1 MPTNSTYK
9 PPEMSPRLKRLI
21 KDGNDG
27 TYKSNFAYEWAIAL
41 AAANAGHSE
50 AYLRKLLIDVG
61 PLYHEIEVKRGKGR
75 ADRYASRLYERAIRY
90 CEEHPPWRSRSDV
103 AAYLAKCAE
112 WLQALPIWKGRTGN
126 RNLVV
131 LLAIVEL
138 AAQVGSTVLSFSTRQ
153 LADRIKPSRKTVEKA
168 IHDLKADGWLKLEEP
183 GRGVLAPRYRLLI
196 AENERSYPTSIS
208 LNLYRFSWGVG
219 LSGATSLTHPV
230 FDHLEPRPPV
240 FGCSSIP

>member
-1 MPTNSTYK
+1 MMTKPTYR

-21 KDGNDG
+21 RNGNDG
-27 TYKSNFAYEWAIAL
+27 TYKTEFGYEWAIAL
-41 AAANAGHSE
+41 AVANAGQSE
-50 AYLRKLLIDVG
+50 AYLRKILIDCG
-61 PLYHEIEVKRGKGR
+61 PLYHEIEARHGKGR
-75 ADRYASRLYERAIRY
+75 ADRYVTRLYDKAERYKA
-90 CEEHPPWRSRSDV
+90 EHPPWRSRADV

-153 LADRIKPSRKTVEKA
+153 LAEKIKPSRKSVEKA

-183 GRGVLAPRYRLLI
+183 GQGVKAHRYRLLL

-208 LNLYRFSWGVG
+208 PN
-219 LSGATSLTHPV
+219 
-230 FDHLEPRPPV
+230 
-240 FGCSSIP
+240 I

>member
-1 MPTNSTYK
+1 MGRRARGRALYLFQQTYEGEQMPTNYK

-27 TYKSNFAYEWAIAL
+27 TYKSDFGYEWAIAL
-41 AAANAGHSE
+41 AAVNAGHSE

-61 PLYHEIEVKRGKGR
+61 PLYHEIETKRGKGR
-75 ADRYASRLYERAIRY
+75 ADRYVTRLYEKAVRY
-90 CEEHPPWRSRSDV
+90 REERPPWRSRADV
-103 AAYLAKCAE
+103 AAYLAAAAE

-126 RNLVV
+126 RNLTV

-153 LADRIKPSRKTVEKA
+153 LADKIKPSRKSVEKA

-183 GRGVLAPRYRLLI
+183 TRGVLAPRYRLLL

-208 LNLYRFSWGVG
+208 LDLYRYSWG
-219 LSGATSLTHPV
+219 
-230 FDHLEPRPPV
+230 
-240 FGCSSIP
+240 